1 MKIEDSKIIIEDI
14 EEQRIICWA
23 LAEYCGTYHKD
34 NKKAVSMLDSIREYM
49 NTTIFKQCK

>member
-1 MKIEDSKIIIEDI
+1 MKIENNKIIIEDI
-14 EEQRIICWA
+14 EEQRILCWA

-34 NKKAVSMLDSIREYM
+34 NKKAVAMLDSVREYM